1 MSFISSTGVDPE
13 HMAWKSGYTEGE
25 AKFAYIKQSYVRAT
39 MSYLLDLLTYRYHRT
54 ESHSPTQSRTSRST
68 VTKSFLTGLPL
79 SIPKQVYP
87 SPSLSPCL
95 TNSCDLAKIAPST
108 PSISWQSALSAVE
121 ASLDGKHNGLEPTLE
136 YLVKPDG
143 SVALTHVLQIRNE
156 ETNAWY
162 EAFVD
167 GHSGELISVTDFV
180 AHASVYSFFLLWYS
194 TQLMLYTTQY
204 TVLPITKQTFPEGL
218 ETLRDPQDLQS
229 SPLGW
234 HDTGSG
240 NVTTTSYV
248 PFPPFVRLL
257 FTPLLLIQRKQRRII
272 QIYPILPIHPILR
285 RPKLQPGVHGHT
297 RSHHSIQHRRS
308 QDERVLYHQY
318 HA

>member
-1 MSFISSTGVDPE
+1 
-13 HMAWKSGYTEGE
+13 
-25 AKFAYIKQSYVRAT
+25 

-79 SIPKQVYP
+79 SIPKQVHP
-87 SPSLSPCL
+87 SPLPLPFSLESCL
-95 TNSCDLAKIAPST
+95 TYSRHLAKIAPST
-108 PSISWQSALSAVE
+108 PSITWKAALPAVE
-121 ASLDGKHNGLEPTLE
+121 SSLDGKHNGLEPTLE

-143 SVALTHVLQIRNE
+143 SIALTHVLQIRNE

-162 EAFVD
+162 EAFID

-180 AHASVYSFFLLWYS
+180 AHASVYSFFSLWSS
-194 TQLMLYTTQY
+194 TQLMLSTMQY

-234 HDTGSG
+234 HNTGSG
-240 NVTTTSYV
+240 NSTTTSYV
-248 PFPPFVRLL
+248 PPSLPSSISFVHTPPYYIAETTSYHSNPR
-257 FTPLLLIQRKQRRII
+257 P
-272 QIYPILPIHPILR
+272 PPHP
-285 RPKLQPGVHGHT
+285 PNPPQ
-297 RSHHSIQHRRS
+297 
-308 QDERVLYHQY
+308 
-318 HA
+318 A